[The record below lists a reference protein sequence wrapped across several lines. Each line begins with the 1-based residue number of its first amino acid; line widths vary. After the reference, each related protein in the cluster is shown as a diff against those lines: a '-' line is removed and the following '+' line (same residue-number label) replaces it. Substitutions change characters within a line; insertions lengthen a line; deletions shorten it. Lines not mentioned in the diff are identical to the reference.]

1 MFYQLRKLSN
11 EPQMFVQHGPSYM
24 AVLLNMTDYADGFLV
39 APALPH
45 LSPRLSSNDSE
56 VLKNCSSSTGLGAI
70 YALKLA

>member
-1 MFYQLRKLSN
+1 
-11 EPQMFVQHGPSYM
+11 M

-56 VLKNCSSSTGLGAI
+56 VLKN
-70 YALKLA
+70 